1 MIYNS
6 TKTEEFAELDV
17 VTEDSKLYTITL
29 YNDDF
34 NTFDWVIECL
44 TKYCGH
50 DFIQAEQCATLV
62 HYKGK
67 CIVKSGSIDKLKPIC
82 EVLLEKGLSAEI
94 N

>member
-1 MIYNS
+1 MIYNA
-6 TKTEEFAELDV
+6 TKNQEFEELDV
-17 VTEDSKLYTITL
+17 LTEESKLYTITL
-29 YNDDF
+29 YNDDV
-34 NTFDWVIECL
+34 NTFEWVIECL

-50 DFIQAEQCATLV
+50 DFIQAEQCAVLV

>member
-1 MIYNS
+1 MIYNT
-6 TKTEEFAELDV
+6 TKTQEFAELDV

-34 NTFDWVIECL
+34 NTFEWVIECL

-67 CIVKSGSIDKLKPIC
+67 CIVKSGSINKLKPIC

>member
-29 YNDDF
+29 YNDDV
-34 NTFDWVIECL
+34 NTFEWVIECL